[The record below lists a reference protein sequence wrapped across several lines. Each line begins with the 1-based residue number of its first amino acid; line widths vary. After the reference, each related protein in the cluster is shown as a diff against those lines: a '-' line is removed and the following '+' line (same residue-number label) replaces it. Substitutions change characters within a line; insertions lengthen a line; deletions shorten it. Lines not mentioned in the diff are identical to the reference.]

1 MNSYF
6 KIVFIITLCYLL
18 LLYIIGYI
26 SEKIYLKRPHYLS
39 NPYIYSLT
47 LAVYCT
53 TWTYYGSVGR
63 AATNGVEFLS
73 IYIGPTL
80 IIFTWW
86 FFLRKI
92 VRISENHNITSITD
106 FISFRYGKSRR
117 LGILV
122 TFLCIIGVI
131 PYISLQLKAINETMV
146 ILSYNTPD
154 ISIRPS
160 VFKDISLYVSIII
173 GVFGAF
179 FGTRH
184 FGDHRKHP
192 SLVGVIAF
200 ESIIKLVLFLIA
212 GYYITYFLYDGFG
225 DLLNRILNSNDYIIK
240 SRLEDLFLLNNSNVA
255 SYEWLAMITMSMFAV
270 MFLPRQFHMAVVEN
284 MDEKHILK
292 SMYLFPLY
300 MLIINIFVIPIAFA
314 GLLTFKG
321 QGSPDY
327 YSLGVL
333 LESKSYLLALL
344 VFLGGLSAATG
355 MIIVTSVSLA
365 NMFINN
371 FLLPIIIRYVIKV
384 NIGLVVP
391 NLKRITTIFVVLLG
405 YLYFISVGSY
415 FSLVN
420 LGLSSFAAVSQFA
433 PAIILGLYWRG
444 ANEKGAIAGITTGF
458 IIWFYTIM
466 IPYFARAGLINYNI
480 EIEGLFNIAL
490 LKPTALFGLDTLGFW
505 SHSLFWSLLLNTAIF
520 VSVSI
525 FTKKSS
531 VENETSSLCVDSF
544 SLAYMGRKR
553 SIIEGLSVDD
563 IESILKNFFGKK
575 RGEEIVYNFLK
586 NIGKNRDELTNTEM
600 ATLRDDAEKM
610 MASAVGPGAAKLI
623 FESYAQISGR
633 GEEKVIDVFKD
644 LLSYGIG
651 ESKET
656 LLNRISELN
665 VILDISRIFSSVDP
679 LETKIYKAL
688 EIIKNTFNFDLIVLR
703 RKADGVLSAYSYVGE
718 SNFALITSFRKID
731 PENSYI
737 GKAVSEKKPI
747 AINDISSIKTNE
759 YNIDLKE
766 NGVLSFAHIPLIINN
781 DVHGILSFY
790 SKLKKNVF
798 SNELMR
804 LLQGLANQL
813 AYMIS
818 NHYQTEELI
827 KMKEVSK
834 ELEIAKEIQKTLL
847 PETYPTVAGVI
858 MKGVCYPSEYVG
870 GDYYDFFETREGVF
884 DLVIAD
890 VSGHNVASA
899 LVMTELR
906 SIIKSIISF
915 QHNITPGK
923 IITLLNKEI
932 YDDLTKLDFIITML
946 YMRVNVNNNTITF
959 ANAGHHYPIVYQPGK
974 YINEIKF
981 GDPLL
986 GVLKDLNYNEITY
999 NIKGGDIVFT
1009 YTDGIIETENEKGE
1023 FYGIDR
1029 LKNLLYNNTAVTE
1042 NFDLLFKI
1050 IYQDTINFRGNLKQ
1064 ADDITMSAF
1073 KILY

>member
-6 KIVFIITLCYLL
+6 KIIFIITLCYLI

-26 SEKIYLKRPHYLS
+26 SEKIYLKKPQYLS

-63 AATNGVEFLS
+63 AATNGVEFIS

-117 LGILV
+117 LGIIV
-122 TFLCIIGVI
+122 TFLCLIGVI
-131 PYISLQLKAINETMV
+131 PYISLQLKAINETM
-146 ILSYNTPD
+146 ILLSYNTPD
-154 ISIRPS
+154 INIRPS

-200 ESIIKLVLFLIA
+200 ESAVKLILFLAA
-212 GYYITYFLYDGFG
+212 GVYITYFLFDGFS
-225 DLLNRILNSNDYIIK
+225 DLIHKVLVSENYLIK
-240 SRLEDLFLLNNSNVA
+240 SKVDDLFTLNNSNVA

-284 MDEKHILK
+284 TDEKHILK
-292 SMYLFPLY
+292 AMYLFPIY
-300 MLIINIFVIPIAFA
+300 MFIINIFVIPIAFA
-314 GLLTFKG
+314 GLLTFDG
-321 QGSPDY
+321 TGASDY
-327 YSLGVL
+327 YSLGIFI
-333 LESKSYLLALL
+333 ENKGYIMAIL

-365 NMFINN
+365 NMFVNN
-371 FLLPIIIRYVIKV
+371 FLLPLMVRYVIKV
-384 NIGLVVP
+384 NIGLIIP
-391 NLKRITTIFVVLLG
+391 HLKRITTIFVVLLG
-405 YLYFISVGSY
+405 YFYFISVGSSL
-415 FSLVN
+415 SLVN

-458 IIWFYTIM
+458 LVWFYTIM
-466 IPYFARAGLINYNI
+466 IPYFTRAGIISYNI
-480 EIEGLFNIAL
+480 EIDGLFRIGL

-531 VENETSSLCVDSF
+531 VENETASLCIDSF
-544 SLAYMGRKR
+544 SLAYIGRKR
-553 SIIEGLSVDD
+553 SVIEGLSVDD

-575 RGEEIVYNFLK
+575 RGEEIIYNYLSNIKK
-586 NIGKNRDELTNTEM
+586 NKDELTSTEIT
-600 ATLRDDAEKM
+600 TLRDYAEKM

-623 FESYAQISGR
+623 FESYSQISGR

-665 VILDISRIFSSVDP
+665 VILDISRIFSSVDS
-679 LETKIYKAL
+679 LEIKIYKAL
-688 EIIKNTFNFDLIVLR
+688 EVIKDTFNFDLIILR
-703 RKADGVLSAYSYVGE
+703 RKTNGALSVHSYVGE
-718 SNFALITSFRKID
+718 SNYDLITSFRKID

-747 AINDISSIKTNE
+747 AINDISQIATNE
-759 YNIDLKE
+759 YSIDLKK

-781 DVHGILSFY
+781 DVHGIISFY
-790 SKLKKNVF
+790 NKLKKNVF

-813 AYMIS
+813 AYMIN

-827 KMKEVSK
+827 KMREVSK

-847 PETYPTVAGVI
+847 PEDYPTVAGVV

-890 VSGHNVASA
+890 VSGHNIASA

-906 SIIKSIISF
+906 SIIKSIINF
-915 QHNITPGK
+915 QQNITPGK
-923 IITLLNKEI
+923 IMTLLNREI
-932 YDDLTKLDFIITML
+932 YDDLTRLDFIITML

-959 ANAGHHYPIVYQPGK
+959 ANAGHHYPIVYQPEK
-974 YINEIKF
+974 EIKEVKF

-986 GVLKDLNYNEITY
+986 GVLKDLTYSETTY
-999 NIKGGDIVFT
+999 NIKSGDIVFT
-1009 YTDGIIETENEKGE
+1009 YTDGIIETESEEGE
-1023 FYGIDR
+1023 FYGINR
-1029 LKNLLYNNTAVTE
+1029 LKSLLYNTATD
-1042 NFDLLFKI
+1042 NFDLLFKL
-1050 IYQDTINFRGNLKQ
+1050 IYQDTINFRGSLKQ

-1073 KILY
+1073 KVLY